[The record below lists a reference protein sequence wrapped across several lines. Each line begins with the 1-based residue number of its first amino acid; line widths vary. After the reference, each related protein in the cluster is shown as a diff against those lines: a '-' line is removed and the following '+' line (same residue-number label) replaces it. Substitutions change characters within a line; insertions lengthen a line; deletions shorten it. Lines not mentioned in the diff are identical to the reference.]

1 MTELDSHVIVM
12 PTKKET
18 ILCKLWFLLSVV
30 VRQKE
35 KCRNADN
42 LIQLLFKEQK
52 DTFMKYRD
60 MPESCNSRQSNYS
73 ELDHVYTYSG
83 WREIDELLLQEMNLG
98 IEDVG

>member
-42 LIQLLFKEQK
+42 LI
-52 DTFMKYRD
+52 
-60 MPESCNSRQSNYS
+60 
-73 ELDHVYTYSG
+73 
-83 WREIDELLLQEMNLG
+83 
-98 IEDVG
+98 